1 MTASLPMIWLVR
13 HGATEWSRTGQHT
26 GVTDLPL
33 TLEGEAMAAALAP
46 RLAGLM
52 LGHTLVSPRLRA
64 RQTCRLSGCGP
75 PGEIDCDLAEW
86 NYGRYEGLTSPD
98 IRHIQPGWS
107 IWRDGCPDG
116 EAPADVAGRADR
128 LIARL
133 LDLEGPVALFSH
145 GHLCTALALRW
156 LGLALVHGPH
166 FPLSPASLSLLT
178 CAPGEPDRRVLG
190 LWNEVALPSQCE
202 GPISHGR
209 GSAERST

>member
-1 MTASLPMIWLVR
+1 MV
-13 HGATEWSRTGQHT
+13 
-26 GVTDLPL
+26 
-33 TLEGEAMAAALAP
+33 
-46 RLAGLM
+46 
-52 LGHTLVSPRLRA
+52 
-64 RQTCRLSGCGP
+64 
-75 PGEIDCDLAEW
+75 DLARRLP
-86 NYGRYEGLTSPD
+86 GRRGAWWGLASNSQTANLRVLDSA
-98 IRHIQPGWS
+98 GWS

-178 CAPGEPDRRVLG
+178 CALGEPDRRVLG
-190 LWNEVALPSQCE
+190 LWNEVAHPSQCE